1 MIYSN
6 CEEKV
11 LVIYNPAAGLAINGY
26 AWNYIKSFLTK
37 NKIIFEVF
45 ATSGESSLQKVVY
58 GKINEGVN
66 KVLVVGGDGTV
77 SLVADA
83 LAGTNIPLSIIPV
96 GTGNLIA
103 RELQIPLGIS
113 KSLRL
118 AFSKDHTIRP
128 IDGMQVN
135 YHRIFLL
142 NISVGISPELFSN
155 TSQLE
160 KRMFGKLIYIFKFI
174 KLVVN
179 LKLRNIKLDHDG
191 HIESK
196 YVTEVIISNCKIL
209 GFPPFYWQ
217 EESALDDGKLGCHT
231 IRAIKV
237 TDIIRFALSLSLYPK
252 TIQPMVSYFE
262 VEDYIEIKSSKPL
275 KIQADGDFIGDTPIR
290 IDLVRN
296 VCNFIVPPK

>member
-1 MIYSN
+1 MIYTTF
-6 CEEKV
+6 EEKV
-11 LVIYNPAAGLAINGY
+11 LVIYNPTAGLAINGY
-26 AWNYIKSFLTK
+26 AWNSIRSFLTK
-37 NKIIFEVF
+37 HKIHFEVF
-45 ATSGESSLQKVVY
+45 VTSGESSLR
-58 GKINEGVN
+58 KIVDEKLDEGFN
-66 KVLVVGGDGTV
+66 KLLVAGGDGTV

-83 LAGTNIPLSIIPV
+83 LASTNIPLSIIPV

-103 RELQIPLGIS
+103 RELQIPLAIG

-118 AFSKDHTIRP
+118 AFSKDHAIRS
-128 IDGMQVN
+128 IDGMRVN
-135 YHRIFLL
+135 DHRIFLL

-160 KRMFGKLIYIFKFI
+160 KRMFGKLFYILKFI

-179 LKLRNIKLDHDG
+179 LKLRNIELDHDG

-196 YVTEVIISNCKIL
+196 CVTEVIISNCKIL

-231 IRAIKV
+231 IRAINV
-237 TDIIRFALSLSLYPK
+237 SDIIKFALSLSLYPK
-252 TIQPMVSYFE
+252 TIQPMVSHFE

-296 VCNFIVPPK
+296 VCNFIVPPN